1 MLSGCVPKHY
11 NMREERDAY
20 TRTGPPI
27 EGGCKPT
34 RGHRDRDSHQTSDQL
49 RSMVEHVVCEL
60 LTSGRAQRCVEE
72 VLAAPLYSSPMAPPL

>member
-1 MLSGCVPKHY
+1 MLSGCVTKHY

-20 TRTGPPI
+20 TRTGPPN
-27 EGGCKPT
+27 EGGCKPD
-34 RGHRDRDSHQTSDQL
+34 RGHRDRDSHQTADQL

-72 VLAAPLYSSPMAPPL
+72 VLAAPLYGSPMAPPL